1 MGRDVPMNRTAIAG
15 MFALLAACAWQ
26 GPAPL
31 QTWPDVSASPEVVA
45 LDKAAWELVAIQK
58 KEVKT
63 TAEGHMHLAFEL
75 VNLSSKDLTVQVQTV
90 FRNQSGMLTGDETS
104 WQMLTLTGNGSKLYE
119 VKSLS
124 TTPGSY
130 LVQVKTP

>member
-1 MGRDVPMNRTAIAG
+1 MGRDVPMTRPLIAG
-15 MFALLAACAWQ
+15 VLSLLAACAWQ
-26 GPAPL
+26 GPVPL
-31 QTWPDVSASPEVVA
+31 QTWPDVADSPEVVA
-45 LDKAAWELVAIQK
+45 LDKAAWQLVAIQK
-58 KEVKT
+58 KDVQT
-63 TAEGHMHLAFEL
+63 TADGHMQLAFEL

-104 WQMLTLTGNGSKLYE
+104 WQMLTLAGNGSKLYE

-130 LVQVKTP
+130 LIQVKTP